1 MCITKMKYLKYI
13 IVILIAIWFTNVKAQ
28 DVRVDAKLDT
38 NVIVIGDQVDFK
50 LKLQLPESLPFNWPL
65 FSDTLPDKIEIVNK
79 SKIDTTLIGD
89 GFMNIEQT
97 LTLTAFD
104 TGYYVIRPLQ
114 FIYGK
119 QDENAVET
127 EPYLLNVF
135 TVEVDTS
142 LAIKPIK
149 GPMLAP
155 LTFAEIWPWLLAGI
169 LFVLLTAGLI
179 YYLKKK
185 KANQPIMV
193 KKSKPSQPPHRT
205 AFEELEKLK
214 NEKLWQHDLVKEYH
228 SRLTDILREYI
239 EGTFSIN
246 STEMTTWET
255 IRAFTGVKIEKSA
268 LEKLREILE
277 LADLANFAKYKPLPE
292 EHEKSMVDAE
302 AFVKQTMNS
311 QNETKMVNTS
321 QEKITDK
328 PEIINTEKDQTS

>member
-1 MCITKMKYLKYI
+1 MKYLKYI
-13 IVILIAIWFTNVKAQ
+13 IVILIAICNISVKAQ
-28 DVRVDAKLDT
+28 TVRVDAKLDS
-38 NVIVIGDQVDFK
+38 NVILIGDQVDFK
-50 LKLQLPESLPFNWPL
+50 LKLQLPESIPFQWPTL
-65 FSDTLPDKIEIVNK
+65 TDTLPDKIEIVKK

-89 GFMNIEQT
+89 GFMNIEQI

-114 FIYGK
+114 FKYGG
-119 QDENAVET
+119 QEGSTVET

-149 GPMLAP
+149 GPMKAP
-155 LTFAEIWPWLLAGI
+155 LSFAEIWPWALAGL
-169 LFVLLTAGLI
+169 LFIVLIAGLI

-185 KANQPIMV
+185 KGNQPMVV
-193 KKSKPSQPPHRT
+193 KKQKPALPPHRI

-214 NEKLWQHDLVKEYH
+214 NEKLWQHGQVKEYH

-255 IRAFTGVKIEKSA
+255 IRAFAGIKIEKSA

-277 LADLANFAKYKPLPE
+277 LADLAKFAKFKPLPE
-292 EHEKSMVDAE
+292 EHEKSMLDAE
-302 AFVKQTMNS
+302 AFVKQTSIAFNGANS
-311 QNETKMVNTS
+311 VNS
-321 QEKITDK
+321 LQEKIIEK
-328 PEIINTEKDQTS
+328 PEIVNTEKDQTS

>member
-1 MCITKMKYLKYI
+1 MKYLIYI
-13 IVILIAIWFTNVKAQ
+13 IVILIAICNINGKAQ

-38 NVIVIGDQVDFK
+38 NVILIGDQVDYK
-50 LKLQLPESLPFNWPL
+50 IKLQLPESIPFQWPVL
-65 FSDTLPDKIEIVNK
+65 NDTLPDKIEIVKK

-89 GFMNIEQT
+89 GFMNIEQI

-114 FIYGK
+114 FKYGE
-119 QDENAVET
+119 QDVKTVET

-149 GPMLAP
+149 GPMKAP
-155 LTFAEIWPWLLAGI
+155 LSFAEIWPWALASI
-169 LFVLLTAGLI
+169 LFIVMVAGLI

-185 KANQPIMV
+185 KANQPIVV
-193 KKSKPSQPPHRT
+193 KRQKPALPPHRI
-205 AFEELEKLK
+205 AFEELEKLR
-214 NEKLWQHDLVKEYH
+214 NEKLWQHGQVKEYH

-239 EGTFSIN
+239 EGRFSIN

-255 IRAFTGVKIEKSA
+255 IRAFAGAKIEKSS

-277 LADLANFAKYKPLPE
+277 LADLAKFAKYKPLPE
-292 EHEKSMVDAE
+292 EHEKSMIDAE
-302 AFVKQTMNS
+302 AFVKQTTIAS
-311 QNETKMVNTS
+311 NEAIPENTS
-321 QEKITDK
+321 QETMYEKPKIVKTD
-328 PEIINTEKDQTS
+328 NNQTS